1 MCGAWRGMSGRGD
14 PSAAGQGWRGRKEKV
29 AMRALVTG
37 AAGFV
42 GSHLAEHLHTAGWN
56 VVGVDCFSDY
66 YDVRQKRS
74 NVAGIRSVTSFE
86 WLDIDL
92 NFSDLTPLL
101 DDVDVVFHQAGQP
114 GVRSSWAEF
123 DSYVA
128 QNVMVTH
135 RLLEAARGTS
145 LRRFVYASSSSVY
158 GNALSYPTREDTVPM
173 PQSPYGVT
181 KLAAEHLCGVYAR
194 NWDVP
199 TVALRYFTVFGPRQR
214 PDMAMHRLIE
224 AALVGGTFP
233 MYGTGDQIRDFTYV
247 GDVVAANLAAAT
259 ADVQP
264 GTVVNI
270 AGGGA
275 TTLAQVIEI
284 VERLTGRRID
294 VDRRPPQAGDV
305 QRTGGATEL
314 ARYLLG
320 WTPQVPIEE
329 GLERQVRWHLGRLSA
344 QTARA

>member
-1 MCGAWRGMSGRGD
+1 VFRGTGTRED
-14 PSAAGQGWRGRKEKV
+14 PSVAGQDWRGRKEAV

-42 GSHLAEHLHTAGWN
+42 GSHLVEHLHTAGWD
-56 VVGVDCFSDY
+56 VAGVDCFSDY

-74 NVAGIRSVTSFE
+74 NVAAIQSVTSE

-224 AALVGGTFP
+224 AALFGGTFP

-259 ADVQP
+259 AEVQP

-275 TTLAQVIEI
+275 TTLAQVIEV
-284 VERLTGRRID
+284 VERLTGKRVD
-294 VDRRPPQAGDV
+294 LDRRPPQAGDV
-305 QRTGGATEL
+305 ERTGGAVEL
-314 ARYLLG
+314 ARDLLG

-344 QTARA
+344 QTAGV